1 MVDLEFYWRKLKP
14 TKKIQEKNGQPK
26 TVLVQIVED
35 EGSDDEI
42 NEIMFKVNFLSKVKF
57 RKFFVKWSDNDLLL
71 VLTVLLSGIFVEKLL

>member
-71 VLTVLLSGIFVEKLL
+71 VLTVLLSDIFVEKLL